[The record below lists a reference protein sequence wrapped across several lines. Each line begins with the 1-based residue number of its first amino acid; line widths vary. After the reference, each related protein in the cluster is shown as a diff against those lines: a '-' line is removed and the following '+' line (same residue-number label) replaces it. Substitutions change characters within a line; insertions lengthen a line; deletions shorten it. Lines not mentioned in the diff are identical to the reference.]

1 MVYIY
6 KVEIE
11 TDKETGEIIASL
23 PTLNYT
29 ADFGATIEEAIG
41 RLKELA
47 LGYIE
52 TLIEEGEPIPSSSKL
67 AGNDL
72 YLSLEVEKLAEVA

>member
-1 MVYIY
+1 MVYVY
-6 KVEIE
+6 RVEIE

-29 ADFGATIEEAIG
+29 ADFGVTVEEALW

-47 LGYIE
+47 SGYIE
-52 TLIEEGEPIPSSSKL
+52 TLLEEGESIPPSDKL

-72 YLSLEVEKLAEVA
+72 YLSLEVKRLAEVV